1 MMLQASGQPV
11 RSLSIAVVR
20 RYWKCPF
27 GTTLHPYSWST
38 LRCYATESTSTMLS
52 STRELAHRLLD
63 GDRSGLARAITLT
76 ESTREDHQK
85 QAELLTEYIV
95 ACRTTHDNN
104 HSLPSMY
111 QNTPYS
117 LRLGVAGPPGAGK
130 STFIERLGLMLLS
143 KDPMNKVA
151 VIAVDPSSHISGGS
165 ILGDKTRM
173 EQLSRSNR
181 AYVRASPTRGV
192 LGRYPNPI
200 QPIPSPITYSN
211 PTINPFPE

>member
-1 MMLQASGQPV
+1 
-11 RSLSIAVVR
+11 
-20 RYWKCPF
+20 
-27 GTTLHPYSWST
+27 
-38 LRCYATESTSTMLS
+38 MLS
-52 STRELAHRLLD
+52 TTTRELAHRLMD

-95 ACRTTHDNN
+95 TCRTTHNKHD
-104 HSLPSMY
+104 SLPNMY

-143 KDPMNKVA
+143 KYPANKVA

-173 EQLSRSNR
+173 EQLSRSDR
-181 AYVRASPTRGV
+181 AFVRASPTRGV
-192 LGRYPNPI
+192 LGMSVTQI
-200 QPIPSPITYSN
+200 IHLV
-211 PTINPFPE
+211 PTPDPLT